1 MAISTVEPERKAKDM
16 FLTGNVVVTA
26 NRYYTMLRRRL
37 IDFKEYE
44 SKINALLDV
53 LDELEVAGESVGFT
67 RITLRNLKQNG
78 KIYKKQPTRF

>member
-1 MAISTVEPERKAKDM
+1 M

-26 NRYYTMLRRRL
+26 NRYYTTLRRRL
-37 IDFKEYE
+37 IDYKEYE

-78 KIYKKQPTRF
+78 KKYKKQPTRF

>member
-1 MAISTVEPERKAKDM
+1 MAISTVKPERKAKDM

-78 KIYKKQPTRF
+78 KKYKKQPTRF

>member
-1 MAISTVEPERKAKDM
+1 M

-67 RITLRNLKQNG
+67 RVTLINLKQNG
-78 KIYKKQPTRF
+78 KKYKK

>member
-1 MAISTVEPERKAKDM
+1 M

-67 RITLRNLKQNG
+67 RVTLRNLKQNG

>member
-1 MAISTVEPERKAKDM
+1 MAISTVKPERKAKGM

>member
-1 MAISTVEPERKAKDM
+1 MKLDT
-16 FLTGNVVVTA
+16 
-26 NRYYTMLRRRL
+26 
-37 IDFKEYE
+37 KEYE

-78 KIYKKQPTRF
+78 KKYKATTLNTTQDFGKEKEE

>member
-1 MAISTVEPERKAKDM
+1 M

-53 LDELEVAGESVGFT
+53 LDDLEVAGESVGFT
-67 RITLRNLKQNG
+67 RVTLRNLKQNG

>member
-1 MAISTVEPERKAKDM
+1 M

-26 NRYYTMLRRRL
+26 NRYYTMLRRSL
-37 IDFKEYE
+37 ITHSEYE

-53 LDELEVAGESVGFT
+53 LDELEVTGESVGFT

-78 KIYKKQPTRF
+78 KKYKKQPTRF